1 MNKFIA
7 QIFKSAGVD
16 AKVSKD
22 EKNPR
27 FRVREGKLT
36 LEGFVGKSRYSMTIS
51 DNTGKSIDSL
61 TVSISNSNDIVN
73 RVNESINTLKL
84 LSKAYDSKKLVEE
97 DEEFDTISADDEIE
111 EEPSEPSDIVDGLGE
126 LYDRIVDVADFAD
139 NLLDYIDP
147 DDAEMRS
154 TVIGFSSKLYDC
166 AIDADDLISDLE
178 EEAESEVAESV
189 SRGIRVKKSDVEK
202 VIDALTISE
211 ALLRKDNRYN
221 TITQAIKDIKSE
233 LVLRGR

>member
-36 LEGFVGKSRYSMTIS
+36 LEGCLGKDKYTMTIS
-51 DNTGKSIDSL
+51 DNMGKTIDSL
-61 TVSISNSNDIVN
+61 SVSIDNSNDVVN
-73 RVNESINTLKL
+73 RVNESISTLKL

-97 DEEFDTISADDEIE
+97 DEEFDTVSADDEIE
-111 EEPSEPSDIVDGLGE
+111 IDDDSVEPVDIVDGLGE
-126 LYDRIVDVADFAD
+126 LYDKIVDVAEFAD
-139 NLLDYIDP
+139 ELLDLVDP
-147 DDAEMRS
+147 DDAEMKS

-166 AIDADDLISDLE
+166 AIDTDDLIDDLTE
-178 EEAESEVAESV
+178 DEMEESV
-189 SRGIRVKKSDVEK
+189 SRSERVKKSDVER

-211 ALLRKDNRYN
+211 ALLRKDNRYG
-221 TITQAIKDIKSE
+221 TITTAIKDIKSE
-233 LVLRGR
+233 LIMRGR

>member
-22 EKNPR
+22 ERNPR
-27 FRVREGKLT
+27 FRVRDGKLT
-36 LEGFVGKSRYSMTIS
+36 LEGFVGRNKYSMTIS
-51 DNTGKSIDSL
+51 DNTGKTIDSL
-61 TVSISNSNDIVN
+61 SVSIDNSNDVVN
-73 RVNESINTLKL
+73 RVNESISTLKL

-111 EEPSEPSDIVDGLGE
+111 VEDETDPGDIVDGLGE
-126 LYDRIVDVADFAD
+126 LYDKIVDVAEFAD
-139 NLLDYIDP
+139 NLLDLVEP
-147 DDAEMRS
+147 DDAELKS

-166 AIDADDLISDLE
+166 AIDADDLISDLTE
-178 EEAESEVAESV
+178 DEMEESV
-189 SRGIRVKKSDVEK
+189 SRGVRAKKSDVEK

-211 ALLRKDNRYN
+211 SLLRKDKRFSS
-221 TITQAIKDIKSE
+221 ITTAIKDIKAE